1 MPVTNVVPP
10 VSLITSES
18 TSSPNS
24 EENIEE
30 NVEENV
36 NSIIGMYKFKYW

>member
-10 VSLITSES
+10 VSLITSEL
-18 TSSPNS
+18 TSSTNS
-24 EENIEE
+24 EENI
-30 NVEENV
+30 EENV